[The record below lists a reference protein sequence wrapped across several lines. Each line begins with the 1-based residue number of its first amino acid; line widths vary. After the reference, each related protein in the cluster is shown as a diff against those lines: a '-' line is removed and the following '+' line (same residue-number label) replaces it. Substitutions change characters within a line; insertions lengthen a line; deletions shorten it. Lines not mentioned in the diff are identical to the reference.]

1 MVRLFSAIGVNVFYA
16 LRTARFWIS
25 AGLYFLMLFCMSR
38 YLVHTNDC
46 IALIIGDTLMF
57 DSDSFLLVICAIPSA
72 VLFSEDW
79 RSGRFVYIYQRTGKF
94 NYAAS
99 TILSTFAISA
109 LVAVIGLSIFTVIL
123 SFNNSFTIPA
133 DNEGGYIYLML
144 MKTGGELLV
153 KGNVLGYYALAFMV
167 NACYMGTFSAFAA
180 LVSVWVTNPYIAMVT
195 PLVILELVWIIAG
208 IIPLPVFIMPK
219 FAFSQTN
226 APYTQFGDPTGA
238 GMNLFSTLY
247 PFIYSAVCLV
257 IIIVTAYFLIE
268 RKYAR
273 SSDVN

>member
-1 MVRLFSAIGVNVFYA
+1 MVRLFSAIGVNIFYA

-38 YLVHTNDC
+38 YLIHSGGCV
-46 IALIIGDTLMF
+46 ALTIGDALMY
-57 DSDSFLLVICAIPSA
+57 DSDSFLLVICAVPSA

-79 RSGRFVYIYQRTGKF
+79 RSGRFIYAYQRTGKF

-99 TILSTFAISA
+99 TILSSFAISA
-109 LVAVIGLSIFTVIL
+109 LVAIIGLSIFAVVL

-133 DNEGGYIYLML
+133 DNEALIYLML
-144 MKTGGELLV
+144 TKTDGELLV
-153 KGNVLGYYALAFMV
+153 KGNVLGYYTLAFLV

-180 LVSVWVTNPYIAMVT
+180 LVSVCVTNPYIAMVT
-195 PLVILELVWIIAG
+195 PLVILEFMWIIPFP
-208 IIPLPVFIMPK
+208 IFLTPK

-226 APYTQFGDPTGA
+226 SPYIQFGDPAGA

-247 PFIYSAVCLV
+247 PFIYSAVCLAV
-257 IIIVTAYFLIE
+257 IIVTAYFLIE
-268 RKYAR
+268 RKYAVN
-273 SSDVN
+273 SDVN